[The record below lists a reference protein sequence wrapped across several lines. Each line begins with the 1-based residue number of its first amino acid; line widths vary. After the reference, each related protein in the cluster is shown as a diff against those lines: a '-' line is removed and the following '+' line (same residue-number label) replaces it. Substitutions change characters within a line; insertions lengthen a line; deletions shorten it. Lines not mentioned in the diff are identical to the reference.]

1 MSKIINYQMDLFI
14 RDRLLM
20 VNLMVKVFLNIIIN
34 IGMKGVLLK
43 VLKMVMVS
51 IIIRMVNFIQE
62 IGLIIKSKG
71 MVYISMTIIR
81 DMKVS
86 SKTT

>member
-1 MSKIINYQMDLFI
+1 MSKIINYQMDLLI

-34 IGMKGVLLK
+34 KDTKGVSLK
-43 VLKMVMVS
+43 ELKMVMGS
-51 IIIRMVNFIQE
+51 IIIKMGNFIQE
-62 IGLIIKSKG
+62 IGLIIKNKA

-86 SKTT
+86 SKTI

>member
-1 MSKIINYQMDLFI
+1 MDLFI

-34 IGMKGVLLK
+34 KGMKGVLLK

>member
-1 MSKIINYQMDLFI
+1 MDLFI

-34 IGMKGVLLK
+34 KGMKGVLLK

-51 IIIRMVNFIQE
+51 IIIRMVNFI
-62 IGLIIKSKG
+62 
-71 MVYISMTIIR
+71 
-81 DMKVS
+81 
-86 SKTT
+86 

>member
-1 MSKIINYQMDLFI
+1 
-14 RDRLLM
+14 
-20 VNLMVKVFLNIIIN
+20 MVKVFLNIIIN
-34 IGMKGVLLK
+34 KGMKGILLK

>member
-1 MSKIINYQMDLFI
+1 MDLFI

-34 IGMKGVLLK
+34 KGMKGILLK

-51 IIIRMVNFIQE
+51 IIIRMVNFI
-62 IGLIIKSKG
+62 
-71 MVYISMTIIR
+71 
-81 DMKVS
+81 
-86 SKTT
+86 

>member
-34 IGMKGVLLK
+34 KSMKVVSLK
-43 VLKMVMVS
+43 ELKMVMGS
-51 IIIRMVNFIQE
+51 IIIRMGNFI
-62 IGLIIKSKG
+62 
-71 MVYISMTIIR
+71 
-81 DMKVS
+81 
-86 SKTT
+86 